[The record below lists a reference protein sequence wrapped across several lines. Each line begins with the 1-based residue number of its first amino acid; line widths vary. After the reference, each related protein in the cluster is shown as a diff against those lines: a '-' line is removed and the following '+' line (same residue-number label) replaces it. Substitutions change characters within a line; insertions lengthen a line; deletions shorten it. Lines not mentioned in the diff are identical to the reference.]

1 MLANGWLVTES
12 GVRLVNTITITLIIA
27 PMSGQPVPANKGSSR
42 VEAARVLSLAGR
54 PGPLSGIEWLVWR
67 GMALVGDLKVVWFKP
82 LIKLMK
88 KLSS

>member
-1 MLANGWLVTES
+1 MLANGWPVTES

-27 PMSGQPVPANKGSSR
+27 PMSGQPVPANEGSSH
-42 VEAARVLSLAGR
+42 VEAAHVLGLAGH

-67 GMALVGDLKVVWFKP
+67 GVALVGDLKVVWFKP